1 MLRNAVDGETRER
14 ETISS
19 TTRSIGSIPST
30 VGRVRVVLVLV
41 LQQLL
46 WRGQLAVR
54 AVFKAPVVVPRED
67 DDVDGTVDGTVDV
80 NLDVN
85 LDLDVDLDVGTDVGT
100 GTRTGID
107 GCDRIVV
114 ALVRTCTCTRTY

>member
-80 NLDVN
+80 NLD
-85 LDLDVDLDVGTDVGT
+85 LDVDLDVGTDVGT